1 VSTLATYSVTS
12 GAAVKI
18 VDSGSGNVFAKVSAL
33 GTAIYLGA
41 DNTVTVATGVP
52 LDPRGEL
59 FQFTADHEI
68 WAIAKSDTASVRVLS
83 WV

>member
-1 VSTLATYSVTS
+1 VSTLTNVTVTTS
-12 GAAVKI
+12 AAIKI
-18 VDSGSGNVFAKVSAL
+18 VDSGAAGFFKVSAL
-33 GTAIYLGA
+33 GEAVYLGA

-52 LDPRGEL
+52 LQSEGQT

-68 WAIAKSDTASVRVLS
+68 WAIAKDRTVNVRVLS